1 MRRAAILA
9 LLPALF
15 LFFPSN
21 FALQAQAVSPLWG
34 DLVPGQHR
42 VGFRVMKL
50 RDATRSYN
58 RTAERP
64 RASQLAWPCEG
75 TPEKYSGSTTQR
87 SAPPNSA
94 EDRR

>member
-50 RDATRSYN
+50 RDATRSFN
-58 RTAERP
+58 RTAERIADRGYPPGSRPLP
-64 RASQLAWPCEG
+64 RRPQPQNNERLP
-75 TPEKYSGSTTQR
+75 
-87 SAPPNSA
+87 
-94 EDRR
+94 